1 MFALDQSG
9 TQLHALTAAAVSLL
23 NVLPAISFRA
33 DLDQGDRPRG
43 LI

>member
-9 TQLHALTAAAVSLL
+9 TQLHAAVSLL